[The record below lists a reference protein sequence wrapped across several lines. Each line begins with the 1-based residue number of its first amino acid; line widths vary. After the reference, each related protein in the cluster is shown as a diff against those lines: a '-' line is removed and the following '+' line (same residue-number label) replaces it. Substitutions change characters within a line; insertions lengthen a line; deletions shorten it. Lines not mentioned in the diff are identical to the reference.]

1 MNKNFLSGLS
11 YVALI
16 IAGLL
21 MLISGILPHL
31 GLNIDGAIIGVLNL
45 IKNLFILIV
54 IGTVAY
60 DFTLKKKKWVKVLYW
75 VAVFVFIAANLF
87 NFI

>member
-21 MLISGILPHL
+21 MLISGILPHI
-31 GLNIDGAIIGVLNL
+31 GLEIDGTIIGVLNL
-45 IKNLFILIV
+45 IKNLLVLIV
-54 IGTVAY
+54 IGTIAY
-60 DFTLKKKKWVKVLYW
+60 DFTAGKKKWVKIMYW
-75 VAVFVFIAANLF
+75 IAVFVFLAANLF